1 MATLATTGAVS
12 AWRFLRRHPDYIGTW
27 RKTAECRPCT
37 EGTAFPM
44 REQTEADLEAAGWG
58 LLAWEDPAAEADASP
73 FWADAP
79 ALDAEALP
87 GAAAA
92 GVLGTGGARLTGLR
106 LRDGALILRV
116 GRDDEAVQLRLADG
130 DSFDPSCGVVLRL
143 PDAGELPVLLNRA
156 RDLLAIATGRGAKGG
171 GGPGVSVSG
180 SFFSPSTAS

>member
-12 AWRFLRRHPDYIGTW
+12 AWRFLRLNPDYIGSW
-27 RKTAECRPCT
+27 RKTAVGGFRA
-37 EGTAFPM
+37 EGTAVPV
-44 REQTEADLEAAGWG
+44 REQTEADLEAAAWD
-58 LLAWEDPAAEADASP
+58 LLAWEDPAAEACASP

-79 ALDAEALP
+79 TMEAEPVP
-87 GAAAA
+87 GMAAA

-171 GGPGVSVSG
+171 GGPGVSWSG
-180 SFFSPSTAS
+180 SFCSLSTAS